1 RGRREGGAVTDVA
14 VPAELL
20 ERGALLAE
28 AVLGAVGSGRA
39 GAGAARGAGPGRGR
53 HELLNGAGRGPRV
66 PAAAHPVHGGR
77 GAAAQRRLHFP
88 QPAQRL
94 QQQRRRRAPHAPR
107 HGAARSHR
115 PAATAAPPRRHPP
128 RARTPARPPPLCGR
142 HDTGSGAGRC
152 RHRPPMVTPI
162 SGHAPLFRPRPVC
175 AGALGVGLQKKPLL
189 CNPHLLSQTTHTPQ
203 TT

>member
-1 RGRREGGAVTDVA
+1 QGRRLGTPSQAVTDVA

-28 AVLGAVGSGRA
+28 AVLGAVGGGRA

-77 GAAAQRRLHFP
+77 GAAAQRRLHLP

-128 RARTPARPPPLCGR
+128 RARSPTRPPPRRGR
-142 HDTGSGAGRC
+142 HDTGSGAGKGGA
-152 RHRPPMVTPI
+152 PP
-162 SGHAPLFRPRPVC
+162 SGPAPRPQAPPPAAPRAVC
-175 AGALGVGLQKKPLL
+175 TGVGG
-189 CNPHLLSQTTHTPQ
+189 
-203 TT
+203 